1 MLETYKNANLRV
13 AIPVSNPPRLL
24 NWRVHCATLLGL
36 RLEMVECQGA
46 STTGTQQNMTSSET
60 KFVDAVSE
68 ARELESSWKALED
81 LAGAVVGHR
90 LFTVMTVDMTAG
102 LARRAYSN
110 HPAEYPVSGTKPIH
124 RDAWF
129 DVVHR
134 ERRSFVA
141 NSIEDIAQV
150 FPDHALIAS
159 LGCAS
164 VLNLPVVLE
173 GDLVATINLLDVAGH
188 YTPERVASAE
198 AQLAIPARL
207 CCALAFRFDSTR
219 TEPS

>member
-1 MLETYKNANLRV
+1 MS
-13 AIPVSNPPRLL
+13 SNE
-24 NWRVHCATLLGL
+24 A
-36 RLEMVECQGA
+36 
-46 STTGTQQNMTSSET
+46 
-60 KFVDAVSE
+60 KFVEAVSE
-68 ARELESSWKALED
+68 ARESESSWKALED

-90 LFTVMTVDMTAG
+90 LLTVLTVDMTAG

-129 DVVHR
+129 DIVHR
-134 ERRSFVA
+134 QRRSFVA
-141 NSIEDIAQV
+141 NSIEAIAEV

-173 GDLVATINLLDVAGH
+173 GDLVATLNLLDIAGH

-198 AQLAIPARL
+198 AGLAIPARL
-207 CCALAFRFDSTR
+207 CCALALRFDALR
-219 TEPS
+219 TGPG